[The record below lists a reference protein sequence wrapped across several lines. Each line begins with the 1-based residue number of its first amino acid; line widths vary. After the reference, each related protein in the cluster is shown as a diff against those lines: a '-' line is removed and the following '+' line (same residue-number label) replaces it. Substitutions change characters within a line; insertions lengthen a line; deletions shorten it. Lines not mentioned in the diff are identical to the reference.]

1 MMIPFPAF
9 TVCTSV
15 YKNDD
20 PRFVKEAID
29 SMLLYQTYAP
39 NEIIMVVDGPIS
51 EELKN
56 LIMEYSERYSN
67 IFRPIF
73 LEYNQGLGNA
83 LRIGVQNANYEYI
96 ARMDSDDICVPN
108 RFEEQLKFIQKYPE
122 CDVVGG
128 HIEEFIDNS
137 TNIVGKRIVPTDNE
151 EIYLYLKH
159 RCPFN
164 HMSIMIRKS
173 AVMQVGN
180 YMDWHYNEDYY
191 LWIRMALAKC
201 KFANLDQVLVKVRV
215 GEEMYK
221 RRGGWKY
228 FKSEYSL
235 QLYMFKHRII
245 GFPLFIYNSL
255 LRFTLQVLMP
265 NKLRGC
271 IFQKFARQ

>member
-96 ARMDSDDICVPN
+96 ARMDSDDICTPD
-108 RFEEQLKFIQKYPE
+108 RFEKQLTYLQSHPE
-122 CDVVGG
+122 CDIVGG
-128 HIEEFIDNS
+128 NIAEFIDYPSNVVS
-137 TNIVGKRIVPTDNE
+137 QRIVPIENQA
-151 EIYLYLKH
+151 IHNYLQY

-164 HMSIMIRKS
+164 HMTVMFKKR
-173 AVMQVGN
+173 AVIQVGN
-180 YMDWHYNEDYY
+180 YIEWHYNEDYY
-191 LWIRMALAKC
+191 LWIRMALANC
-201 KFANLDQVLVKVRV
+201 SFANLNHILVKVRV
-215 GEEMYK
+215 GSEMYQ
-221 RRGGWKY
+221 RRGGWRY
-228 FKSEYSL
+228 FKSEERL
-235 QLYMFKHRII
+235 QRFMLRHKLITIIQYLY
-245 GFPLFIYNSL
+245 NTA
-255 LRFTLQVLMP
+255 LRFILQVLMP
-265 NKLRGC
+265 NTVRGF
-271 IFQKFARQ
+271 IFQKLARN